1 MVASFEAY
9 YFTSADTRALQ
20 KRDPE
25 PREKI
30 ELFGH
35 FLDRL
40 KVRREPY
47 KETDLK
53 ISGLLQCALISIIP
67 LRTFTIKHIHVNR
80 LYMRKSLSNQYI

>member
-35 FLDRL
+35 FLIDLRL
-40 KVRREPY
+40 GVNP
-47 KETDLK
+47 
-53 ISGLLQCALISIIP
+53 ISRQI
-67 LRTFTIKHIHVNR
+67 
-80 LYMRKSLSNQYI
+80 